1 MATDQREI
9 AVQASALTKQYQLGN
24 LSSLGK
30 TFRKLLNRLP
40 DASNST
46 FKALAG
52 IDFTVY
58 RGETI
63 GLVGTNGSGKSTL
76 LGILSG
82 TTLPTGGALMVRGSI
97 LPLLAVGL
105 AFHPDLTG
113 RENVALFGVSSG
125 VPLKT
130 IRERIDD
137 VIEFSGVGTHI
148 DTPVKRFSSGMMSRL
163 SVAIAVQ
170 FPADI
175 YIFDEVLAV
184 VDAEFQERCLEV
196 ISDMH
201 ERGRTVFFVS
211 HNRAQ
216 VQAVCNRVLWLERG
230 NVRAFGPTA
239 EILEAYQAEQ
249 HSAAVRSREHS
260 AT

>member
-1 MATDQREI
+1 MTGTAEREVAVRATEL
-9 AVQASALTKQYQLGN
+9 SKQYQLGN
-24 LSSLGK
+24 LSSLGG
-30 TFRKLLNRLP
+30 TVRKLAGRALAPQN
-40 DASNST
+40 AA

-76 LGILSG
+76 LGILAG
-82 TTLPTGGALMVRGSI
+82 TTLPTGGELLVRGSV

-125 VPLKT
+125 VPLST

-137 VIEFSGVGTHI
+137 VIAFSGVGEHI
-148 DTPVKRFSSGMMSRL
+148 DTPIKRFSSGMMSRL

-184 VDAEFQERCLEV
+184 VDSEFQERCLEV

-201 ERGRTVFFVS
+201 AHGRTVFFVS

-216 VQAVCNRVLWLERG
+216 VAAVCHRVLWLERG
-230 NVRAFGPTA
+230 MVRALGPTA
-239 EILEAYQAEQ
+239 EVLEAY
-249 HSAAVRSREHS
+249 HAALHTAAQGVRT
-260 AT
+260 AP